1 MFLSFGEKWSDQAA
15 YDAELGKYANLYI
28 SQGWKGNVDAKL
40 FVYSLRER
48 YSELF
53 EVLLDSQTDVER
65 KTDDE
70 DDDESSPATSDQRPE
85 YNPSDMWALKYLNLM
100 SIRDLTDALD
110 SDASSLITIKNVN
123 DFTRARPKDWR

>member
-1 MFLSFGEKWSDQAA
+1 M
-15 YDAELGKYANLYI
+15 
-28 SQGWKGNVDAKL
+28 
-40 FVYSLRER
+40 
-48 YSELF
+48 
-53 EVLLDSQTDVER
+53 LDSQTDAER
-65 KTDDE
+65 KVDDE